1 MTVFQNLNQPKY
13 GQRRKYPHAAVSP
26 QHEVS
31 HHIPGNRINGTR
43 KQTEV
48 RSVVPRG
55 AQPVKPQLGGHPTRS
70 RIIIIF
76 KGVKP
81 QNNFESAEVFGYKKR
96 VQVSSAACLQGL
108 NCSALDRVVTI
119 AQLRLCPQQLSSGQQ

>member
-1 MTVFQNLNQPKY
+1 MYFDKICISSPCLPTIVILKVENMVLTNL
-13 GQRRKYPHAAVSP
+13 
-26 QHEVS
+26 
-31 HHIPGNRINGTR
+31 
-43 KQTEV
+43 
-48 RSVVPRG
+48 
-55 AQPVKPQLGGHPTRS
+55 
-70 RIIIIF
+70 
-76 KGVKP
+76 VKP